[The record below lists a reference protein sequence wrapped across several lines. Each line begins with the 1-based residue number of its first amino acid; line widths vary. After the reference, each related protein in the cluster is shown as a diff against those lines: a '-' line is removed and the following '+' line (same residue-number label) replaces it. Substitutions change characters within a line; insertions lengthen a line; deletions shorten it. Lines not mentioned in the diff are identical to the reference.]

1 MSLLGYIKTRY
12 HATAGYRELLVIA
25 IPLILSTSAW
35 SIQHFVD
42 RMFLTWYSPE
52 SIAAA
57 MPAGIFNF
65 SIMTLFIG
73 TASYISTF
81 VAQYFGAGQYRHIG
95 PIVWQG
101 MYIAIIGGIFH
112 LLLIPLAT
120 PIFNFIGHEPAIRE
134 LEIIYFRVL
143 CLGAFP
149 VIASSAFAGFF
160 SGRAKTWPLMWINI
174 TATLTNIIFDYLLIF
189 GNGGFP
195 EMGVRGAA
203 IATVLS
209 SCISLIIYLSIIL
222 RPSFCK
228 IYCILTGIRL
238 DCALLKRL
246 IYYGFPNGVQFFI
259 DAAGFTGFLFIVG
272 KLGRDA
278 LAATNI
284 TFNINNLA
292 FMPMMGFGIAVSV
305 MVGQYLGKNRPD
317 LAQKAA
323 YSGFHITFFYMAVMV
338 ALYLGYPTLFIK
350 PFMAGSDGR
359 EMAAIREI
367 VIRLIRFVAIYSLFD
382 TLNIIFA
389 AAIKGAGDTRF
400 VMRMLSVLSVVLL
413 IIPSYLA
420 LIIWKQSIYVGWI
433 IITIYISSL
442 GIGFYLRFLGGK
454 WKSMRV
460 IEPPPPGLPATFAET
475 PTLDI

>member
-1 MSLLGYIKTRY
+1 MSLTGKIKQRY
-12 HATAGYRELLVIA
+12 SAVAGYRELLTIA

-73 TASYISTF
+73 TASYINTF

-101 MYIAIIGGIFH
+101 IYIAIIGGIFH
-112 LLLIPLAT
+112 LLLIPMAT
-120 PIFNFIGHEPAIRE
+120 PVFNFIGHAPAIRE
-134 LEIIYFRVL
+134 LEIVYFRIL

-149 VIASSAFAGFF
+149 AIASSAFSGFF
-160 SGRAKTWPLMWINI
+160 SGRGKTWPLMWINI
-174 TATLTNIIFDYLLIF
+174 SATLTNIVFDYLLIF

-195 EMGVRGAA
+195 EMGIRGAA

-209 SCISLIIYLSIIL
+209 GCVSLIIYLSIII
-222 RPSFCK
+222 RPSFCHT
-228 IYCILTGIRL
+228 YCLLSGIRWNSL
-238 DCALLKRL
+238 LLKRL

-259 DAAGFTGFLFIVG
+259 DAAGFTVFLFIVG
-272 KLGRDA
+272 RLGRDA

-284 TFNINNLA
+284 TFNINSLA
-292 FMPMMGFGIAVSV
+292 FMPMMGFGVAVSV

-317 LAQKAA
+317 LAQKSA
-323 YSGFHITFFYMAVMV
+323 YSGFHITFLYMSVMI

-350 PFMAGSDGR
+350 PFMAGSTGD
-359 EMAAIREI
+359 EMAAIRKI
-367 VIRLIRFVAIYSLFD
+367 VLLLIRFVAIYSLFD

-400 VMRMLSVLSVVLL
+400 VMRMLSILSAVLL

-420 LIIWKQSIYVGWI
+420 LIVWKQSIYIGWI
-433 IITIYISSL
+433 IITVYISSL

-460 IEPPPPGLPATFAET
+460 IEPIPPGLPATFAET
-475 PTLDI
+475 PTPDI